1 MARKRAQ
8 LAAAVQRNDR
18 AAIVQ
23 LLGRKAGINV
33 AQPDGTTALHWA
45 TYHDDVDLVTRLLGA
60 GADVR
65 ATNRYGV
72 TPLSIAC
79 QNGNAAI
86 ITKFLDAGA
95 DANAIVARR
104 RDDADD
110 GSTHRQGR
118 RGARAAGP
126 RRRSA
131 CEGTTAGPD
140 GAHVGGGGRSRRG
153 DRRAH
158 QGGGRFPD
166 AARLRILAT
175 DVRGT
180 PGTDRSRQGAA
191 EGWRRRERARAGARE
206 PETSG
211 GRTANPGRHHA
222 AGSRGRQWAFPA
234 GGGAARCRRRPEL
247 QSARV
252 YGAAH
257 DCVHPPARHRRQ
269 RSRSRRIGHDVESR
283 VREAARRQG
292 RGRERADNE
301 TRQPHEHPV
310 PRHRRDSVS
319 PGGDDC
325 RRRVHEGAGRARCG
339 PVDEERRRAAR
350 R

>member
-1 MARKRAQ
+1 M
-8 LAAAVQRNDR
+8 
-18 AAIVQ
+18 
-23 LLGRKAGINV
+23 
-33 AQPDGTTALHWA
+33 
-45 TYHDDVDLVTRLLGA
+45 TRLLGA

-104 RDDADD
+104 RNDADD
-110 GSTHRQGR
+110 GSTYRQGR
-118 RGARAAGP
+118 RGARASGP

-131 CEGTTAGPD
+131 CEGTTAGAD
-140 GAHVGGGGRSRRG
+140 GAHVGGGGRSRRRH
-153 DRRAH
+153 RRAH

-175 DVRGT
+175 DVRRT
-180 PGTDRSRQGAA
+180 PGTDRSGQGAA
-191 EGWRRRERARAGARE
+191 EGGRRRERARAGARE

-211 GRTANPGRHHA
+211 GRTANPGRHDA
-222 AGSRGRQWAFPA
+222 VGSRGRQWALPA
-234 GGGAARCRRRPEL
+234 GGRVARCRRRPEL

-257 DCVHPPARHRRQ
+257 DRVHPPARHRRQ
-269 RSRSRRIGHDVESR
+269 RSRSRGLGHDVEPR
-283 VREAARRQG
+283 VRE
-292 RGRERADNE
+292 D
-301 TRQPHEHPV
+301 
-310 PRHRRDSVS
+310 VS
-319 PGGDDC
+319 SP
-325 RRRVHEGAGRARCG
+325 RART
-339 PVDEERRRAAR
+339 
-350 R
+350 